1 MALVFSDRVKES
13 TTSTGTGPLTL
24 GGAES
29 GFRAFSS
36 VCADGDTAYYCVTDG
51 TSWEVGLGTY
61 AAGVLS
67 RTSVLSSSNG
77 NALVS
82 LNPGPKDVF
91 ITVPASVVGSL
102 ISSGGGMPLPYFAD
116 SAAPANG
123 TVEGQ
128 EWFDT
133 DQNNLLHIWH
143 SGAWIEPAAH
153 DFNARSNIAILQG
166 IVSSMQATV
175 TVVGPSDPVTF
186 GYPNPPGPMIWFDRS
201 AGYAR
206 YVFDPFDAAWH
217 TF

>member
-1 MALVFSDRVKES
+1 MTLVFADRVKES

-24 GGAES
+24 GSAES

-36 VCADGDTAYYCVTDG
+36 VCVDGDTAYYCVTDG
-51 TSWEVGLGTY
+51 TSWEVGLGTF

-77 NALVS
+77 GALVA

-91 ITVPASVVGSL
+91 LTVPASVVT
-102 ISSGGGMPLPYFAD
+102 PLPYFAD
-116 SAAPANG
+116 GAAPAAG

-143 SGAWIEPAAH
+143 GGAWIEPAAH
-153 DFNARSNIAILQG
+153 DFSARSNIGVLQG
-166 IVSSMQATV
+166 QVASLLGTAVSI
-175 TVVGPSDPVTF
+175 GPTDPVTAGF
-186 GYPNPPGPMIWFDRS
+186 PDPPGAMIWLDRS
-201 AGYAR
+201 AAYAR
-206 YVFDPFDAAWH
+206 YVFDPFDATWH